1 MNLHCA
7 PCYDVV
13 GYYNFQVRPIRILF
27 ILAVFQICSSASI
40 FILAICKDGVVAVAD
55 SRFAFADVT
64 RPNGQP
70 LAYADGINK
79 IIRFDSA
86 LMVETG
92 QGFIA
97 NQRFDEFV
105 KQFSAAPIRALEV
118 DEILPALIEYGAQT
132 LPPVGVE
139 MLRRQHLAVAK
150 FSEGDAVICGYDG
163 KLRPC
168 IDAGYVQSS
177 PTDFDKLLNRLPKMS
192 GIDVANAARA
202 SMQRYIT
209 ANGKQ
214 VTMGGEFSAAL
225 LTPYGIRDLWVLK
238 NPIQART
245 VDELNTLVQAR
256 KIPVTLVPPVTW
268 AEFQELLDSGPAQ

>member
-1 MNLHCA
+1 MMTA
-7 PCYDVV
+7 
-13 GYYNFQVRPIRILF
+13 RPIRILI
-27 ILAVFQICSSASI
+27 ILTLLSISAPASI
-40 FILAICKDGVVAVAD
+40 FVLAICKEGVVAVAD

-64 RPNGQP
+64 RADGQP

-97 NQRFDEFV
+97 NERFDEFV
-105 KQFSAAPIRALEV
+105 RRFSAAPIRVLEV
-118 DEILPALIEYGAQT
+118 DEVLPALIEFGVQT

-150 FSEGDAVICGYDG
+150 FADGDAVICGYDG

-177 PTDFDKLLNRLPKMS
+177 PTDFDKLAAKLSKMS
-192 GIDVANAARA
+192 AIDVANAARA
-202 SMQRYIT
+202 SMQRYIA

-225 LTPYGIRDLWVLK
+225 LTPFGIRDLWVLK

-245 VDELNTLVQAR
+245 VDELNEQVQNR
-256 KIPVTLVPPVTW
+256 KIPVTLVPPTTW
-268 AEFQELLDSGPAQ
+268 AELQELLDSGPAQ